1 MDLHCERREKL
12 GGEIFARK
20 RLLNEPI
27 FRQQKMLKFDMKDRG
42 IAVTMI
48 SPSNHPLKNCSIM
61 VVESVDEFNL
71 GSLSFS
77 VGKLP
82 NG

>member
-1 MDLHCERREKL
+1 
-12 GGEIFARK
+12 
-20 RLLNEPI
+20 
-27 FRQQKMLKFDMKDRG
+27 MLKFDMKDRG